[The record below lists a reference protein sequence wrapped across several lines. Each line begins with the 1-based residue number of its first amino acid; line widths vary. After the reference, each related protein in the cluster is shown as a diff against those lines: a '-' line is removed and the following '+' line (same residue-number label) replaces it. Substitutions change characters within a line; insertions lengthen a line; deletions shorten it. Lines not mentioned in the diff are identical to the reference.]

1 MNPVTA
7 PRSTPVRTH
16 AQIDHFNLRLHEE
29 VAKCVRANPA
39 MLDRAR
45 ANIAR
50 WKQQPGWSG
59 PRDLDVWSAILAG
72 PLEGV
77 LSAMV
82 ARTEEGDRLR
92 QSSPFCGIITQ
103 ARRMEIFREIYRR
116 ESWKPRTSPASRRGY
131 WGLHGGRYRG
141 ARCSRSHRPR

>member
-1 MNPVTA
+1 M
-7 PRSTPVRTH
+7 
-16 AQIDHFNLRLHEE
+16 
-29 VAKCVRANPA
+29 RANPA

-116 ESWKPRTSPASRRGY
+116 ES
-131 WGLHGGRYRG
+131 
-141 ARCSRSHRPR
+141 